1 MRCIDRL
8 IQCDED
14 LAQLVT
20 FLHEQDQSGRLRHYT
35 GHDVDHILHLL
46 HDDRPR
52 LPVTSSAHLRKS
64 RDPEIV
70 PVTPSSEYDVIVE
83 RETPPRKRNLDA
95 FRRAARGLHYVSIAI
110 LSFLLLEVEIFIT
123 RIRSMERGICPTA
136 AVCTVVEILSLK

>member
-1 MRCIDRL
+1 L

-20 FLHEQDQSGRLRHYT
+20 FLHEHDQSGHYT

-46 HDDRPR
+46 HHDKPR
-52 LPVTSSAHLRKS
+52 LSVTSSAHLRKS
-64 RDPEIV
+64 RDPETS
-70 PVTPSSEYDVIVE
+70 PVTPSSKYDVIAE

-110 LSFLLLEVEIFIT
+110 LSFLLLEVIFI
-123 RIRSMERGICPTA
+123 IYEHVYS
-136 AVCTVVEILSLK
+136 VLNL